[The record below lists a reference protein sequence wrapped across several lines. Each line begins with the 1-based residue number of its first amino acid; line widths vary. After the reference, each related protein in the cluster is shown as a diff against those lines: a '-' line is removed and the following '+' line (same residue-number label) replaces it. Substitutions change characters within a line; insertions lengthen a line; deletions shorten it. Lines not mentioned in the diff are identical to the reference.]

1 MHEQFHPDFSD
12 KKEIVRNFVA
22 HFKTEGKLL
31 ADGKR
36 NKIKIFDADGFRY
49 NIKSFKVP
57 NLLNQFIYGFIRPS
71 KAKRSFEYAN
81 KLLENGFGT
90 PQPVAYFENRNGLLK
105 DSYYVSEQ
113 LECDL
118 TFREL
123 TTDRKYPDHEIIL
136 RQFTRFTFDLHEKN
150 IEFLDHTPGNT
161 LIRKIRE
168 KQYAFFLVDLNRMN
182 FRPLSFDDRLKNMA
196 RLTPETDL
204 VRVMADEYSKLS
216 QHSFEETFSK
226 MTKFSLAFRDRFH
239 RKRRI
244 KKQLKFW
251 KK

>member
-22 HFKTEGKLL
+22 RFKTDGKLL

-36 NKIKIFDADGFRY
+36 NKIKIFESGGFAY

-57 NLLNQFIYGFIRPS
+57 NFLNQVIYGMIRPS
-71 KAKRSFEYAN
+71 KAKRSFDYAN
-81 KLLENGFGT
+81 MLLENGFGT
-90 PQPVAYFENRNGLLK
+90 PRPVAYFENKSLLLK

-113 LECDL
+113 LQCDL

-123 TTDRKYPDHEIIL
+123 TTDRNYPDHETIL
-136 RQFTRFTFDLHEKN
+136 RQFTKFTFDLHEKN

-161 LIRKIRE
+161 LIRKIGE

-182 FRPLSFDDRLKNMA
+182 FRVLSFEDRLKNMA
-196 RLTPETDL
+196 RLTPEPDL
-204 VRVMADEYSKLS
+204 VRVMADEYAKLS
-216 QHSFEETFSK
+216 GHSFEETFAK
-226 MTKFSLAFRDRFH
+226 LTKFSMAFRDRFY

-244 KKQLKFW
+244 KKMLLLRK
-251 KK
+251 

>member
-22 HFKTEGKLL
+22 RFKTDGKLL

-36 NKIKIFDADGFRY
+36 NKIKIFEDGNFAY

-57 NLLNQFIYGFIRPS
+57 NLVNQIIYGMIRPS

-81 KLLENGFGT
+81 RLLENGFGT
-90 PQPVAYFENRNGLLK
+90 PRPVAYFENKSLLLK

-113 LECDL
+113 LQCDL

-123 TTDRKYPDHEIIL
+123 TTDRNYPDHETIL
-136 RQFTRFTFDLHEKN
+136 RQFTKFTFDLHEKN

-161 LIRKIRE
+161 LIRKIGE

-182 FRPLSFDDRLKNMA
+182 FRALSFDERLKNMA
-196 RLTPETDL
+196 RLTPEPDL

-216 QHSFEETFSK
+216 GHSFEETFSK
-226 MTKFSLAFRDRFH
+226 LTKFSMAFRDRFY

-244 KKQLKFW
+244 KKMLLLRK
-251 KK
+251 